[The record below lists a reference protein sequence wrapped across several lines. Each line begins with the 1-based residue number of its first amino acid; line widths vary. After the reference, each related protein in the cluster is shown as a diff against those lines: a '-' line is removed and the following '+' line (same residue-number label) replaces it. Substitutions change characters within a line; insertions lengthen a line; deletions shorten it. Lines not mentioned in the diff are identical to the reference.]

1 MWSNLTGTKAMT
13 DYSPTIFKTAGLSGS
28 SVSQFATGIYGI
40 VRFIACVF
48 FLTDSLDR
56 RKGPL
61 CTGIV
66 QGLALYLVGFYI
78 LFDPPVEVSNLDPAG
93 NTRCAHANSANGE
106 ATAKQWLSNLLPQRP
121 RPAWLS
127 LEDLNELFAQN
138 DIRARF
144 TPSRLTI
151 IEADQD

>member
-1 MWSNLTGTKAMT
+1 MILANESPRFLAIKTPDKALIVLSKLRELPFDHPYVRNEMQGILVGLKEERSLVSSTSWLTLIKEAFTVKSYFPRTFLCIKLMMWSNLTGTKAMT

-28 SVSQFATGIYGI
+28 SVSQFATGIYG
-40 VRFIACVF
+40 
-48 FLTDSLDR
+48 
-56 RKGPL
+56 
-61 CTGIV
+61 
-66 QGLALYLVGFYI
+66 
-78 LFDPPVEVSNLDPAG
+78 
-93 NTRCAHANSANGE
+93 
-106 ATAKQWLSNLLPQRP
+106 
-121 RPAWLS
+121 LS